1 MIYLL
6 KIFKMKKQGVGCGQ
20 LIFLTLI
27 VLAIFGVMNWETVG
41 TIFLITFLIHI
52 AIGLIVKNI

>member
-1 MIYLL
+1 
-6 KIFKMKKQGVGCGQ
+6 MKKQGVGCGQ